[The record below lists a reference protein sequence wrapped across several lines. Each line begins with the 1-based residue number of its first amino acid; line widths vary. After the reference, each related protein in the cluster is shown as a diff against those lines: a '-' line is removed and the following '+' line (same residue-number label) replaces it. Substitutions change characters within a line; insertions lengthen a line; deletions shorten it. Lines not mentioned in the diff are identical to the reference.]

1 MTSTLKLL
9 TSDNRV
15 RHFSCLYFSVQN
27 GATPYSCHRSE
38 HWKNPSPAFG
48 ANLFIQPANLP
59 LPRRSSLAAVAS
71 ICHFPRRP
79 AGRALQPS
87 GSISVAEKTPLSL
100 SPKTTRRNS
109 AINFDDD
116 FPPIFRAIS
125 YRRLPGPGSQLESCR
140 LRDRLLQ
147 LQRWGIRRWQTL
159 EHCTQLFIR
168 RRRRLFRHNA
178 NSECVGRI

>member
-1 MTSTLKLL
+1 MAQRLIRAIVLNTERIL
-9 TSDNRV
+9 R
-15 RHFSCLYFSVQN
+15 RHSAPTCSSNPQI
-27 GATPYSCHRSE
+27 CHC
-38 HWKNPSPAFG
+38 HAD
-48 ANLFIQPANLP
+48 
-59 LPRRSSLAAVAS
+59 RRSLPS
-71 ICHFPRRP
+71 RRS
-79 AGRALQPS
+79 AISRGGRPGVPQPS
-87 GSISVAEKTPLSL
+87 GSISVAEKTPPSL